1 MRYQKRFLVDAM
13 EFWNDEITDKS
24 WNKLVELK
32 KEINFVLIGGW
43 AVYLYTKLHKSKDID
58 IVIDYSSLRHLQ
70 VNYILNKNEGLK
82 KYEIKLDEGFDIDIY
97 VPNYSELTVPV
108 KDIISTSTMREGFNV
123 PRPEVLVLLKL
134 SAFIN
139 REQSIKGSKDSIDIL
154 GLLFY
159 TDIDFKLLKNLIKE
173 YKLESYSRT
182 LLNVLENFD
191 VSMVGYLNL
200 NENSFSKFKKKF
212 KPFIMGLL

>member
-1 MRYQKRFLVDAM
+1 MRYQKKFLVDTM

-58 IVIDYSSLRHLQ
+58 IVIDYSSLRQLQ
-70 VNYILNKNEGLK
+70 VNYILNKNERLK
-82 KYEIKLDEGFDIDIY
+82 KYEIKMNDGFDIDIY
-97 VPNYSELTVPV
+97 VPNYSRLAIPI

-123 PRPEVLVLLKL
+123 PKPEVLVLLKL

-159 TDIDFKLLKNLIKE
+159 ADIDFKLLKNLIKE

-182 LLNVLENFD
+182 LLKVLDNFD
-191 VSMVGYLNL
+191 IFLAGYLNL
-200 NENSFSKFKKKF
+200 NKNSFSKFKKRY
-212 KPFIMGLL
+212 KPFITNLL